1 MVLEVGTQFKS
12 KEELKRACQTL
23 ATRHNFEYSVLKS
36 DRSRLILK
44 CIGEGCPWRL
54 HASKVV
60 DGDDSSFQVKTLHA
74 EHNCLGVHHLRHH
87 QASAKFIG
95 EHIQA
100 KVNDT
105 SSYHQVSIKH
115 DIYREYGI
123 QLTYKQAHRA
133 KQRAL
138 EAINGTE
145 EELFAAMSNIV
156 KTSNTIIWAV
166 PLYSN
171 VWKRKEIKVRPQFSH
186 VFICYG
192 ASAIGF
198 GFCCPVLGLD
208 GTHLKSKYRGTIMT
222 FAANNT

>member
-23 ATRHNFEYSVLKS
+23 ATRQNFEYSVLKS

-74 EHNCLGVHHLRHH
+74 EHNCLGVHHLGHR

-95 EHIQA
+95 EQIQA

-105 SSYHQVSIKH
+105 SSYRPVSIKH
-115 DIYREYGI
+115 DIRREYGI

-138 EAINGTE
+138 QAINGTE
-145 EELFAAMSNIV
+145 EESFAAMSKYCEDLKRNNPGSTIV
-156 KTSNTIIWAV
+156 FECTEEEGNQS
-166 PLYSN
+166 
-171 VWKRKEIKVRPQFSH
+171 RFSR

-208 GTHLKSKYRGTIMT
+208 GTHLKSKYKGTIMT